1 MARAGWIAA
10 LSVGA
15 VLVGGVA
22 VYAQTDAEPVTV
34 ERVIDGDTIDVRL
47 EGETQRVRL
56 LNVDTPETKHP
67 QKEIECLGPEA
78 TEFLQEQLPVS
89 QEIDLEFDQE
99 RTDRYDRV
107 LAGVFKDGELIN
119 AEIARAGLGVA
130 VSYGSNTRFYP
141 EVQSAQQ
148 EAETNGAGLFDESV
162 DCTVAAALSEA
173 QEQVAAVPE
182 ELAENVAGIEEQL
195 IAILAAAASVSAAL
209 DSLGVLAD
217 FPEAPAALAYS
228 DRTAELKKTLGDE
241 AKAISEMEDKA
252 DKQVEAIEEEER
264 QEKERQ
270 AEREKAEREKAER
283 EEAEQAAAQQ
293 AETERREAQ
302 RATEAEAE
310 RQREAQQPAP
320 QPQPA
325 PATQPAPQPA
335 PSSQP
340 APQPQPAPQKTSAPE
355 PAPTPTKNSGG
366 GGGTPNMG
374 PDERPAGYLHKN
386 EPTGYTGPRCFL
398 PGGQWW
404 KPC

>member
-10 LSVGA
+10 LSAGA

-22 VYAQTDAEPVTV
+22 VYAQADSEPVTV

-67 QKEIECLGPEA
+67 NKEIECLGPEA
-78 TEFLQEQLPVS
+78 TEFLEEQLPVG
-89 QEIDLEFDQE
+89 QEIELEFDQE

-141 EVQSAQQ
+141 EVQSAQE
-148 EAETNGAGLFDESV
+148 EAETQGSGLFDESV
-162 DCTVAAALSEA
+162 DCTVAAVLSAAEG
-173 QEQVAAVPE
+173 QVAAVPE
-182 ELAENVAGIEEQL
+182 ELAEEIAGIEEQL
-195 IAILAAAASVSAAL
+195 VAILAAAAAVSAAQ
-209 DSLGVLAD
+209 DSLAVLAE
-217 FPEAPAALAYS
+217 FPEAAVARAYS
-228 DRTAELKKTLGDE
+228 DRADGLKKALRDDAET
-241 AKAISEMEDKA
+241 ISNMEDKA
-252 DKQVEAIEEEER
+252 DERVEAIEEEER

-270 AEREKAEREKAER
+270 EEERRAEREKAER
-283 EEAEQAAAQQ
+283 EEAEQAAAEQ
-293 AETERREAQ
+293 AETERREAE
-302 RATEAEAE
+302 RAAEAEAE

-325 PATQPAPQPA
+325 PATQPTPQPA

-340 APQPQPAPQKTSAPE
+340 APQPQPAPQRTSAPE
-355 PAPTPTKNSGG
+355 PAPAPSQNSGG
-366 GGGTPNMG
+366 GMPNMG
-374 PDERPAGYLHKN
+374 PDERPAGYMHKN
-386 EPTGYTGPRCFL
+386 DPTGYTGPRCFL